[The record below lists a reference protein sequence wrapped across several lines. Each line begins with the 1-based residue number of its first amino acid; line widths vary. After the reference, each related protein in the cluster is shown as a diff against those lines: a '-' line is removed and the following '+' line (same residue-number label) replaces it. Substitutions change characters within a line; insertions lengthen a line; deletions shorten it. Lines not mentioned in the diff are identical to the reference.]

1 MKKTVR
7 VSLSGFSYNL
17 EEDAYRLLDHYLEE
31 IRVRLGSNADAEETL
46 RDIEERISELLTAR
60 MGQRETVPAGMVQ
73 DIINQIGMPE
83 EVTGNAEY
91 SKDQWETQPPKKRL
105 YRDTENPV
113 IAGVCSGVAAFFGVD
128 PIVIR
133 IIFIAL
139 MFARGFG
146 LLLYIILWI
155 VVPRALTP
163 KQKLEMRGQP
173 VTLSNMG
180 KNISE
185 EMSSVKSSVSQKVP
199 RNFFERLGKFLGQVG
214 FWLLKFI
221 MVLVKVV
228 AIAIGIVLIVSMLFA
243 FIVLVGAFF
252 FSGITLPW
260 LFPGT
265 VVSSL
270 NEFITSMID
279 ISSGLWITI
288 PTFLILAIP
297 IVALIYI
304 GIRVLFRFKARDG
317 KIAIIATGIWVA
329 SVLTL
334 AISIFIQ
341 LRSLSFSGAD
351 RQVVQLSSQLPRNQ
365 QTIYLKAFPQYDE
378 ATLPS
383 VYKFFDYSI
392 TTVQGE
398 KVISGQPKLVIEK
411 SDSDSI
417 SLILSKNARGFSS
430 TNAAKNAADIIYPY
444 SVKDST
450 IFVDSRFTLPASVTW
465 KGQTLTLSLLLPE
478 GYSIYLDSSICGI
491 LDTDQPYSSHWPD
504 EMVGQ
509 TWTMTRNGLRVKR

>member
-60 MGQRETVPAGMVQ
+60 MGQRETVPADMVQ

-139 MFARGFG
+139 LFARGFG

-199 RNFFERLGKFLGQVG
+199 RNFFERLG
-214 FWLLKFI
+214 
-221 MVLVKVV
+221 
-228 AIAIGIVLIVSMLFA
+228 
-243 FIVLVGAFF
+243 
-252 FSGITLPW
+252 
-260 LFPGT
+260 
-265 VVSSL
+265 
-270 NEFITSMID
+270 
-279 ISSGLWITI
+279 
-288 PTFLILAIP
+288 
-297 IVALIYI
+297 
-304 GIRVLFRFKARDG
+304 
-317 KIAIIATGIWVA
+317 
-329 SVLTL
+329 
-334 AISIFIQ
+334 
-341 LRSLSFSGAD
+341 
-351 RQVVQLSSQLPRNQ
+351 
-365 QTIYLKAFPQYDE
+365 
-378 ATLPS
+378 
-383 VYKFFDYSI
+383 
-392 TTVQGE
+392 
-398 KVISGQPKLVIEK
+398 
-411 SDSDSI
+411 
-417 SLILSKNARGFSS
+417 
-430 TNAAKNAADIIYPY
+430 
-444 SVKDST
+444 
-450 IFVDSRFTLPASVTW
+450 
-465 KGQTLTLSLLLPE
+465 
-478 GYSIYLDSSICGI
+478 
-491 LDTDQPYSSHWPD
+491 
-504 EMVGQ
+504 
-509 TWTMTRNGLRVKR
+509 